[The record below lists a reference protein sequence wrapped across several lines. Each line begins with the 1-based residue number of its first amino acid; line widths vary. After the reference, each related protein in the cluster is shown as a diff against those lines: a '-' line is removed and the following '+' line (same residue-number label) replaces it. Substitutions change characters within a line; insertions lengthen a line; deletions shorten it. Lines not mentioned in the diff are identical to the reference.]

1 MATKT
6 AKKRKKVAKAEK
18 NSRENQK
25 MATKMA
31 EIGKKIAKAEK
42 SVWKPGNS
50 SAIRRKR
57 ALLRIE

>member
-6 AKKRKKVAKAEK
+6 AKKRKKVAKTAK

-31 EIGKKIAKAEK
+31 EIGKKVAKAEK

-50 SAIRRKR
+50 SEIRRKW